1 VSVNEFVA
9 THLKVKHN
17 SAGEVSITLPSIPLL
32 DRPPP
37 PDNSGTRVTTSL
49 SPRGAKTIRGAVY
62 LASKNHGGMGTFIT
76 ATFNPEARERLVSG
90 ETTIGAEVRRFLDA
104 WRSRYRK
111 KGKKPPV
118 FIWVA
123 ENPNNSNPHV
133 HILTNDAVAYRH
145 FRMWAR
151 GLESLWKNGMVHLE
165 KIKYSKAA
173 GRYLL
178 KAVGYLAKGTDGNQ
192 GEISGQRYGVSR
204 DIKAKEYIDYIA
216 VGVEGIIAY
225 RKMISESY
233 RDKFNDI
240 YIHEYGVW
248 GPPGTDVLKTL
259 ASLLIQ
265 LPFSSSIANSLSAS
279 STNPFNS
286 SESGEAARNSLN

>member
-1 VSVNEFVA
+1 MRASVSVNEFVA

-37 PDNSGTRVTTSL
+37 PDNSGTRVTTAL

-62 LASKNHGGMGTFIT
+62 LASKSHGGLGTFIT
-76 ATFNPEARERLVSG
+76 ATFDLEARERLASG

-151 GLESLWKNGMVHLE
+151 GLESLWKNGTVHLE

-178 KAVGYLAKGTDGNQ
+178 KAVGYLAKGTNGNQ
-192 GEISGQRYGVSR
+192 GKISGQRYGVSR
-204 DIKAKEYIDYIA
+204 DLKAKEYIDYVS
-216 VGVEGIIAY
+216 VGIEGIIAY
-225 RKMISESY
+225 RKLLAELSNV
-233 RDKFNDI
+233 KFKDI
-240 YIHEYGVW
+240 YIHEYGLW
-248 GPPGTDVLKTL
+248 SPPGFGIDQLL
-259 ASLLIQ
+259 AWLFDR
-265 LPFSSSIANSLSAS
+265 LPETPLQS
-279 STNPFNS
+279 
-286 SESGEAARNSLN
+286 

>member
-1 VSVNEFVA
+1 MSVNDFVA

-62 LASKNHGGMGTFIT
+62 LAARDYGGMGTFIT
-76 ATFNPEARERLVSG
+76 ATFDLEARARLASG

-111 KGKKPPV
+111 KSKKQPV

-123 ENPNNSNPHV
+123 ENPNNSNSHV

-151 GLESLWKNGMVHLE
+151 GLESLWKHGTVHLE
-165 KIKYSKAA
+165 KIKHSKAA

-204 DIKAKEYIDYIA
+204 SIKAKESIDYIKIGIE
-216 VGVEGIIAY
+216 GVIAY
-225 RKMISESY
+225 RKMIAELCS
-233 RDKFNDI
+233 KKLNDI
-240 YIHEYGVW
+240 YIHEYGIWV
-248 GPPGTDVLKTL
+248 PPGYGHDQLI
-259 ASLLIQ
+259 AWIFDRLLIN
-265 LPFSSSIANSLSAS
+265 FEDSLR
-279 STNPFNS
+279 P
-286 SESGEAARNSLN
+286 